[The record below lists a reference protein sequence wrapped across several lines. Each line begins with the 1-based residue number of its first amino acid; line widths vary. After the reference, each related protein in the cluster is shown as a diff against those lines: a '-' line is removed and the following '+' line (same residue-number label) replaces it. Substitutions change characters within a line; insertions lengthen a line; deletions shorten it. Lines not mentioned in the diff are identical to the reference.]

1 MKGLLRARPLPL
13 DEPSAKKV
21 ANFGDGAIQG
31 KTPTGLKTH
40 LRLSAV
46 GGFCLAHGVSEYIGA
61 TEGDSEDTSKDRLK
75 TRLKTYL

>member
-13 DEPSAKKV
+13 DGPSAKKV
-21 ANFGDGAIQG
+21 ANFGDKAIQG

-46 GGFCLAHGVSEYIGA
+46 GGFCLGLAGRANILEPPKV
-61 TEGDSEDTSKDRLK
+61 TPKTNLK

>member
-46 GGFCLAHGVSEYIGA
+46 GGFCDAHGVSGYIWSHGVTPK
-61 TEGDSEDTSKDRLK
+61 TEISR
-75 TRLKTYL
+75 RV